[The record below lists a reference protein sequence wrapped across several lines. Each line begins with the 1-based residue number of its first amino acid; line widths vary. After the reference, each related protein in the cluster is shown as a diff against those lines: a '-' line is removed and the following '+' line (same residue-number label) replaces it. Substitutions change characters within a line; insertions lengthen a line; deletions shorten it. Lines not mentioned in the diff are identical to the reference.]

1 MISRR
6 LIRTKILQ
14 ILYAIS
20 RKEDT
25 SLAAAEKELFLSLQK
40 AYDLYHLMLLI
51 PIELC
56 KVNEWKIEVARQKL
70 RPTYEDL
77 HPNMR
82 FVNNRL
88 IELLRINRQLQ
99 KYISENKIGWAPY
112 ADMFRSLFN
121 NVQQRSYFVEYM
133 SKSDINFKDDVKVV
147 SDILENEI
155 PQWTEL
161 EIALEEMSIF
171 WNDDL
176 DFVLGMALKTIKG
189 MKESDTA
196 DKPILS
202 MYKTEEDID
211 FARKLLRKAILN
223 RDEYHELIR
232 QHSQNWE
239 FDRIAL
245 MDLLIMQLA
254 LAEILEFQTI
264 PIKVSFNEYI
274 ELAKIY
280 STENSNHFINGILD
294 HIVKE
299 LKNQNKIIKIGKGLI
314 ET

>member
-25 SLAAAEKELFLSLQK
+25 SLASAEKELFFSLQK

-51 PIELC
+51 PVELS
-56 KVNEWKIEVARQKL
+56 KVNEWKIEIARQKL

-82 FVNNRL
+82 FINNRL
-88 IELLRINRQLQ
+88 IDLLKRNKQLNR
-99 KYISENKIGWAPY
+99 YVSENKIGWGGY
-112 ADMFRSLFN
+112 AEMFRSLFN
-121 NVQQRSYFVEYM
+121 TVQERDYFQAYM
-133 SKSDINFKDDVKVV
+133 TREKVDFKDDVKVV
-147 SDILENEI
+147 TTILEQEV
-155 PQWTEL
+155 PHWTDL
-161 EIALEEMSIF
+161 EAALEEMSIF
-171 WNDDL
+171 WNDDV

-189 MKESDTA
+189 MHESDTPE
-196 DKPILS
+196 KPLLP

-232 QHSQNWE
+232 THSQNWD

-254 LAEILEFQTI
+254 LAEIIEFQSI
-264 PIKVSFNEYI
+264 PVKVSLNEYI

-280 STENSNHFINGILD
+280 STENSNNFINGVLD

-299 LKNQNKIIKIGKGLI
+299 LKAQNKITKIGKGLI

>member
-25 SLAAAEKELFLSLQK
+25 SLASAEKELFFSLQK
-40 AYDLYHLMLLI
+40 AYDLYHLILLI
-51 PIELC
+51 PVELS
-56 KVNEWKIEVARQKL
+56 KVNEWKIEIARQKL

-82 FVNNRL
+82 FINNCL
-88 IELLRINRQLQ
+88 IDLLKRNKQLNR
-99 KYISENKIGWAPY
+99 YVSENKIGWGGY
-112 ADMFRSLFN
+112 AEMFRSLFN
-121 NVQQRSYFVEYM
+121 TVQERDYFQAYM
-133 SKSDINFKDDVKVV
+133 TREKVDFKDDVKVV
-147 SDILENEI
+147 TTILEQEV
-155 PQWTEL
+155 PQWADL
-161 EIALEEMSIF
+161 ESALEEMSIF
-171 WNDDL
+171 WNDDI

-189 MKESDTA
+189 MRESDTP
-196 DKPILS
+196 DKPLLP
-202 MYKTEEDID
+202 MYKTEEDIE
-211 FARKLLRKAILN
+211 FAKKLIRKAILN
-223 RDEYHELIR
+223 RDEYYELIR
-232 QHSQNWE
+232 THSQNWD

-254 LAEILEFQTI
+254 LAEIIEFQSI
-264 PIKVSFNEYI
+264 PVKVSLNEYI

-280 STENSNHFINGILD
+280 STENSNNFINGVLD
-294 HIVKE
+294 HVVKD
-299 LKNQNKIIKIGKGLI
+299 LKAQNKIIKVGKGLI

>member
-25 SLAAAEKELFLSLQK
+25 SLASAEKELFFSLQK

-51 PIELC
+51 PVELS
-56 KVNEWKIEVARQKL
+56 KVNEWKIEIARQKL

-82 FVNNRL
+82 FINNRL
-88 IELLRINRQLQ
+88 IDLLKRNKQLNR
-99 KYISENKIGWAPY
+99 YVSENKIGWGGY
-112 ADMFRSLFN
+112 AEMFRSLFN
-121 NVQQRSYFVEYM
+121 TVQERDYFQAYM
-133 SKSDINFKDDVKVV
+133 TREKIDFKDDVKVV
-147 SDILENEI
+147 TTILEQEV
-155 PQWTEL
+155 PHWADL
-161 EIALEEMSIF
+161 ESALEEMSIF
-171 WNDDL
+171 WNDDI

-189 MKESDTA
+189 MRESDTP
-196 DKPILS
+196 DKPLLP
-202 MYKTEEDID
+202 MYKTEEDIE
-211 FARKLLRKAILN
+211 FAKKLIRKAILN
-223 RDEYHELIR
+223 RDEYYELIR
-232 QHSQNWE
+232 THSQNWD

-254 LAEILEFQTI
+254 LAEIIEFQSI
-264 PIKVSFNEYI
+264 PVKVSLNEYI

-280 STENSNHFINGILD
+280 STENSNNFINGVLD
-294 HIVKE
+294 HVVKD
-299 LKNQNKIIKIGKGLI
+299 LKAQNKIIKVGKGLI

>member
-25 SLAAAEKELFLSLQK
+25 SLASAEKELFFSLQK

-51 PIELC
+51 PVELS
-56 KVNEWKIEVARQKL
+56 KVNEWKIEIARQKL

-82 FVNNRL
+82 FINNRL
-88 IELLRINRQLQ
+88 IDLLKRNKQLNR
-99 KYISENKIGWAPY
+99 YVSENKIGWGGY
-112 ADMFRSLFN
+112 AEMFRSLFN
-121 NVQQRSYFVEYM
+121 TVQERDYFQAYM
-133 SKSDINFKDDVKVV
+133 TREKVDFKDDVKVV
-147 SDILENEI
+147 TTILEQEV
-155 PQWTEL
+155 PQWADL
-161 EIALEEMSIF
+161 ESALEEMSIF
-171 WNDDL
+171 WNDDI

-189 MKESDTA
+189 MRESDTP
-196 DKPILS
+196 DKPLLP
-202 MYKTEEDID
+202 MYKTEEDIE
-211 FARKLLRKAILN
+211 FAKKLIRKAILN
-223 RDEYHELIR
+223 RDEYYELIR
-232 QHSQNWE
+232 THSQNWD

-254 LAEILEFQTI
+254 LAEIIEFQSI
-264 PIKVSFNEYI
+264 PVKVSLNEYI

-280 STENSNHFINGILD
+280 STENSNNFINGVLD
-294 HIVKE
+294 HVVKD
-299 LKNQNKIIKIGKGLI
+299 LKAQNKIIKVGKGLI

>member
-20 RKEDT
+20 RKEDN
-25 SLAAAEKELFLSLQK
+25 SLASAEKELFYSLQK
-40 AYDLYHLMLLI
+40 AYDLYHLVLLI
-51 PIELC
+51 PVELC

-82 FVNNRL
+82 FVQNRL
-88 IELLRINRQLQ
+88 IDLLRNNKQLQ
-99 KYISENKIGWAPY
+99 RYVSENKIGWGGY
-112 ADMFRSLFN
+112 SEIFRTLFV
-121 NVQQRSYFVEYM
+121 NVQQQKYFKEYM
-133 SKSDINFKDDVKVV
+133 SKESVSFKDDVKVV
-147 SDILENEI
+147 ADILEQDV
-155 PQWTEL
+155 PQWSDL
-161 EIALEEMSIF
+161 EGALEEMSIF
-171 WNDDL
+171 WNDDI

-189 MKESDTA
+189 MKETDTP
-196 DKPILS
+196 DKPLLP

-211 FARKLLRKAILN
+211 FAKKLIRKAILN
-223 RDEYHELIR
+223 REEYYELIR
-232 QHSQNWE
+232 KHAQNWE
-239 FDRIAL
+239 FERIAL

-254 LAEILEFQTI
+254 LAEIIEFQTI
-264 PIKVSFNEYI
+264 PVKVSLNEYI

-280 STENSNHFINGILD
+280 STENSNNFINGVLD
-294 HIVKE
+294 HIVKD
-299 LKNQNKIIKIGKGLI
+299 LKAQNKIVKVGKGLI

>member
-25 SLAAAEKELFLSLQK
+25 SLASAEKELFFSLQK

-51 PIELC
+51 PVELS
-56 KVNEWKIEVARQKL
+56 KVNEWKIEIARQKL

-82 FVNNRL
+82 FINNRL
-88 IELLRINRQLQ
+88 IDLLKKNKQLNR
-99 KYISENKIGWAPY
+99 YMSENKIGWGGY
-112 ADMFRSLFN
+112 TEMFRSLFN
-121 NVQQRSYFVEYM
+121 TVQERDYFQAYM
-133 SKSDINFKDDVKVV
+133 TREKVDFKDDVKVV
-147 SDILENEI
+147 TTILEQEV
-155 PQWTEL
+155 PQWADL
-161 EIALEEMSIF
+161 ESALEEMSIF
-171 WNDDL
+171 WNDDT

-189 MKESDTA
+189 MRESDTP
-196 DKPILS
+196 DKPLLP
-202 MYKTEEDID
+202 MYKTEEDIE
-211 FARKLLRKAILN
+211 FAKKLIRKAILN
-223 RDEYHELIR
+223 RDEYYELIR
-232 QHSQNWE
+232 THSQNWD

-254 LAEILEFQTI
+254 LAEIIEFQSI
-264 PIKVSFNEYI
+264 PVKVSLNEYI

-280 STENSNHFINGILD
+280 STENSNNFINGVLD
-294 HIVKE
+294 HVVKD
-299 LKNQNKIIKIGKGLI
+299 LKAQNKIIKVGKGLI